1 MTPSWE
7 PRLPSRPLRGRVL
20 ITEAALRGCEG
31 LLPTYRGL
39 DGDHEGIVF
48 LCGRELGDM
57 QLLTTA
63 IAPRCD
69 HRPRRVMCDEGHIE
83 EVVARAHAH
92 QLGVLAQVH
101 SHPGAFTEHSEG
113 DDEMVL
119 MPFEGMISIVVSHY
133 AHYGLLPLESLGI
146 HQYQDG
152 GWVTAERDSV
162 ASAITI
168 VPGTAD
174 LR

>member
-1 MTPSWE
+1 VSPSWR
-7 PRLPSRPLRGRVL
+7 PRLPARPLRGRVL
-20 ITEAALRGCEG
+20 LTDAAVRGCED
-31 LLPTYRGL
+31 LLPTYRGT

-48 LCGRELGDM
+48 LCGRELGDI

-69 HRPRRVMCDEGHIE
+69 HGPRHVACDERQIE
-83 EVVARAHAH
+83 EVVAVAHAH
-92 QLGVLAQVH
+92 RLGVLAQVH
-101 SHPGAFTEHSEG
+101 SHPGPFTEHSEG

-119 MPFEGMISIVVSHY
+119 MPFERMVSIVVPHY
-133 AHYGLLPLESLGI
+133 AHHRLPPLENLGV

-152 GWVTAERDSV
+152 RWVTVEPATV
-162 ASAITI
+162 AAGII
-168 VPGTAD
+168 VIPGDVD

>member
-1 MTPSWE
+1 VNPDWE
-7 PRLPSRPLRGRVL
+7 PRLPVRPLRGRVL
-20 ITEAALRGCEG
+20 VTEAALRGCED
-31 LLPTYRGL
+31 LLPTYRGP
-39 DGDHEGIVF
+39 DGDHEGIAF
-48 LCGRELGDM
+48 LCGRELGGT

-69 HRPRRVMCDEGHIE
+69 HGRRHVMCDERQVE
-83 EVVARAHAH
+83 DVVALAHAH

-101 SHPGAFTEHSEG
+101 SHPGPFTEHSEG

-119 MPFEGMISIVVSHY
+119 MPFEGMISIVTP
-133 AHYGLLPLESLGI
+133 HYGRYGLRPLESLGV

-152 GWVTAERDSV
+152 VWVMVEPVSV
-162 ASAITI
+162 ASAITVI
-168 VPGTAD
+168 PGSVD

>member
-1 MTPSWE
+1 VIPARR

-20 ITEAALRGCEG
+20 ITEAALRGCEK

-48 LCGRELGDM
+48 LCGRELGDT

-69 HRPRRVMCDEGHIE
+69 HGRQHVMCDERQIE
-83 EVVARAHAH
+83 DVVAMAHAH
-92 QLGVLAQVH
+92 HLGVLAQVH
-101 SHPGAFTEHSEG
+101 THPGPFTEHSEG

-119 MPFEGMISIVVSHY
+119 MPFEGMISIVVPHY
-133 AHYGLLPLESLGI
+133 A
-146 HQYQDG
+146 
-152 GWVTAERDSV
+152 RC
-162 ASAITI
+162 
-168 VPGTAD
+168 
-174 LR
+174 